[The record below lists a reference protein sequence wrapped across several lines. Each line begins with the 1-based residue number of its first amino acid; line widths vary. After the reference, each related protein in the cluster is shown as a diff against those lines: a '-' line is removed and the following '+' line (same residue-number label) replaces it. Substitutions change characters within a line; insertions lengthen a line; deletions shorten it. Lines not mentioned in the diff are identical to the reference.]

1 MAAGLRNRDEVLGAR
16 GRKELGRFDEGFW
29 SSREWIRSV
38 DGYSD

>member
-1 MAAGLRNRDEVLGAR
+1 MAAGLRNRDQVLGER
-16 GRKELGRFDEGFW
+16 GRKELGRFEGLW